1 DSQGVG
7 IGSPGPGAVQVV
19 LKEDMRPGDTAD
31 IPNSVGVIGAQINE
45 GFQGAAVIVLLF
57 QKEETRV
64 NAMRA
69 GFEAFFGELK
79 PAILDNNNLADLATG
94 DDATRQAAID
104 RIKALVE
111 APITNAIH
119 DHMGTADK
127 LLRPHDSLIGSGF
140 QFLDLRSQFFSVLIS
155 TGGAGPPDEYRVEG
169 VFDTGSWA
177 ARPVVSWAPNRLD
190 IFGLGVDN
198 DMFHKWWDGTS
209 WPADWEWLGGI
220 FNSPPAA
227 VSWGFGRLDIF
238 GLGVDNTM
246 FHKWWDPTWRAPDGT
261 NWGPSLTDWQ
271 SLGDTVGFKSPPA
284 AVSWGPNR
292 LDVFGVGIGSVDT
305 SQTITMFHK
314 WWDSTNWGPS
324 PADWEWLGGIFNSP
338 PAAVSWG
345 FGRLDIFGLGVD
357 NTTFHKWW
365 DPTWTAPDGT
375 NWGPSLTDWQS
386 LGDTKFNSPPA
397 AV

>member
-198 DMFHKWWDGTS
+198 
-209 WPADWEWLGGI
+209 
-220 FNSPPAA
+220 N
-227 VSWGFGRLDIF
+227 
-238 GLGVDNTM
+238 M

-365 DPTWTAPDGT
+365 D
-375 NWGPSLTDWQS
+375 
-386 LGDTKFNSPPA
+386 
-397 AV
+397 